1 MVFSLLLSNSDK
13 GLRTKVTD
21 AVIGKAFVKIFD
33 KIYLTYTFA
42 WLDRANQWFS
52 KASRFLLN
60 RFLHNTWQKT
70 FVGFLF

>member
-33 KIYLTYTFA
+33 KIFKFI
-42 WLDRANQWFS
+42 WHI
-52 KASRFLLN
+52 LLCD
-60 RFLHNTWQKT
+60 
-70 FVGFLF
+70 